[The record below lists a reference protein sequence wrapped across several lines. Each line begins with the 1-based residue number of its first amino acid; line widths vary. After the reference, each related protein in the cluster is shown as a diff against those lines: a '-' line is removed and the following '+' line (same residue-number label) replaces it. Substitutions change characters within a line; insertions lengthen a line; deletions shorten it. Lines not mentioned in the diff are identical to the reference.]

1 MRAEPTHGDSLT
13 PVFIGVAVTAIGT
26 LPLFLTGA
34 LAVQMR
40 VDLQFGVVGLGIA
53 AATIRLSGVLASRPF
68 GALADRIGPS
78 AAMRIAVLM
87 SMATS
92 LLVTFWARDLTT
104 LCIALAASGAANP
117 LGQSGANILIARSV
131 AANRRGLAFG
141 LKQSALPLGTLIA
154 GLTVPLIALTL
165 GWRFAFGAIALL
177 SAALAFAIPSV
188 EHIEQARPSDRSAL
202 VTPRAQLLLLAG
214 GMLLA
219 MMAGSS
225 LTTFAVDGAVTAGLS
240 PSSAG
245 TLLVAGS
252 IGSILVRVGVGL
264 RADRRDED
272 HFRTVVTLILMGSI
286 GYGMLAAG
294 TTNLIIVGVMIGFAF
309 GWGFNGLF
317 WHAIIAMEPTAPGR
331 VTGLVLPGGMMGA
344 VIGPPV
350 FGWIVEAAGY
360 SLAWL
365 VAGGWALMGAG
376 VILTVSRGL
385 PGRTAR
391 PTA

>member
-1 MRAEPTHGDSLT
+1 M
-13 PVFIGVAVTAIGT
+13 FIGVAVTAIGT

>member
-1 MRAEPTHGDSLT
+1 MRAEATEGDSLT

-87 SMATS
+87 SMTTS
-92 LLVTFWARDLTT
+92 LLVTFWARNLTT

-117 LGQSGANILIARSV
+117 LGQSGANILIARAV

-154 GLTVPLIALTL
+154 GLAVPLFALTL
-165 GWRFAFGAIALL
+165 GWRYAFGAIALL
-177 SAALAFAIPSV
+177 SAALALAIPSV
-188 EHIEQARPSDRSAL
+188 EHFKRARQSDSDAMM
-202 VTPRAQLLLLAG
+202 TPRSQLLVLAG

-240 PSSAG
+240 PRAAG
-245 TLLVAGS
+245 SLLVAGS
-252 IGSILVRVGVGL
+252 IGSILVRVAVGI

-272 HFRTVVTLILMGSI
+272 HFRTVVALILVGSI
-286 GYGMLAAG
+286 GYGMLSAG
-294 TTNLIIVGVMIGFAF
+294 TTHLIIVGVMFGFAF

-317 WHAIIAMEPTAPGR
+317 WHAIIAMEPKAPGQ

-360 SLAWL
+360 PLAWL
-365 VAGGWALMGAG
+365 VAGGWALMGAA
-376 VILTVSRGL
+376 VILAVSRRL
-385 PGRTAR
+385 PGRTEREVA
-391 PTA
+391 

>member
-188 EHIEQARPSDRSAL
+188 EHIKQARPSDRSAL

>member
-1 MRAEPTHGDSLT
+1 M
-13 PVFIGVAVTAIGT
+13 FIGVAVTAIGT

-188 EHIEQARPSDRSAL
+188 EHIKQARPSDRSAL